1 MTTTEPKKE
10 LTKIEKLEAKLKAAR
25 KIEAQKAKAQKAKEK
40 AEFDRINTRQ
50 KVLIGE
56 MMLAAVKS
64 GAYPKGDLDGMMSN
78 YLTDSEDRI
87 LFGLAPL
94 TK

>member
-1 MTTTEPKKE
+1 MTTAEPKKE
-10 LTKIEKLEAKLKAAR
+10 LTKIQKLEAKLKAAR
-25 KIEAQKAKAQKAKEK
+25 KIEAQKARAQKAKEK
-40 AEFDRINTRQ
+40 AEFDRINNRQ
-50 KVLIGE
+50 KILIGE

-64 GAYPKGDLDGMMSN
+64 GAYPKVDLDGMMSN